1 MIITGGRVSLSRASF
16 YAAVYLALIGLP
28 QLALFLARP
37 ALKAVLGTHWWYPPF
52 FVMMVTA
59 VVAPF
64 LYAILQR
71 HLQVIFLRQHRRT
84 IDTLIQGAQ
93 GMTMVRDLKRLL
105 NLIIHILSRTMRADN
120 ATVWLFDQK
129 NSQYVLQALRAG
141 DGMKVGDVIRADSS
155 LIQHLA

>member
-1 MIITGGRVSLSRASF
+1 MTDDQVSLRRA
-16 YAAVYLALIGLP
+16 AIWAVAYLAFISLP
-28 QLALFLARP
+28 QLVFFLIQP
-37 ALKAVLGTHWWYPPF
+37 ALKAALGADWWHLPF

-59 VVAPF
+59 VTAPF
-64 LYAILQR
+64 LYTILQR
-71 HLQVIFLRQHRRT
+71 RLQVVFLRQHRRT